1 MIGSAVAPSPMAT
14 NQPRATCAREN
25 CATLSH
31 TTHNTKNQL
40 AKHAAMCEE
49 WGDKKVTALAAA
61 VKRPEREL
69 YNVFTKTEG
78 YLTQS
83 KIGGAYFK

>member
-1 MIGSAVAPSPMAT
+1 MRENTRAFPLSQRTLRFLIGSAVAPSPMAT
-14 NQPRATCAREN
+14 NQPRATCVREN
-25 CATLSH
+25 CATLSL

-61 VKRPEREL
+61 VKRR
-69 YNVFTKTEG
+69 
-78 YLTQS
+78 
-83 KIGGAYFK
+83 

>member
-1 MIGSAVAPSPMAT
+1 M
-14 NQPRATCAREN
+14 REKIVQ
-25 CATLSH
+25 LSL
-31 TTHNTKNQL
+31 TTQYKKKQL

-61 VKRPEREL
+61 VKRRPEREL